1 MCHDYYTS
9 LNFTKKMVLFL
20 WTKSKL
26 NTNVLAREEKV
37 KGENRG
43 KEEGKDDEEVLVL
56 NK

>member
-43 KEEGKDDEEVLVL
+43 KEEGKDDKEVLVL